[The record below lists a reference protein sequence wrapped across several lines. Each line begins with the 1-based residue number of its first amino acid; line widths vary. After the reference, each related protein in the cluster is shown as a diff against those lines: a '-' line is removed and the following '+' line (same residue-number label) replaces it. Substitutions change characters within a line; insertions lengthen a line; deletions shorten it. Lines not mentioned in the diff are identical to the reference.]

1 MRHGMSVRSSSTAAQ
16 LAAHLN
22 CEFECL
28 NCILFVANSLLQ
40 QLKANFAALHRPTPV
55 APHCST
61 AMTAGSALGFLIN
74 AAGGDIHRTWQQAAK
89 SKQRGA
95 TSKRQGALCTE
106 LLSRFFFISALR
118 QKLLDIFLM
127 WGAEIKAGRWG
138 QAKELGRARSLR
150 QDIPYGILRKQLHD
164 YKLQLYSNLACIFT
178 VQFGESSALLLRPEL
193 AGSSFTPGRRV
204 SCRDN

>member
-1 MRHGMSVRSSSTAAQ
+1 MCRGRQRFASGRPAYLRRCTCRACVNEVCVCVCVALQRLRHAMRHGMSVRSSSTAPQ

-40 QLKANFAALHRPTPV
+40 QLKANFAALHHPIPV
-55 APHCST
+55 SLPCST

-89 SKQRGA
+89 SKQRRA
-95 TSKRQGALCTE
+95 SSKRQGALRTE

-127 WGAEIKAGRWG
+127 WGAEIKAGG
-138 QAKELGRARSLR
+138 G
-150 QDIPYGILRKQLHD
+150 
-164 YKLQLYSNLACIFT
+164 
-178 VQFGESSALLLRPEL
+178 
-193 AGSSFTPGRRV
+193 GRRK
-204 SCRDN
+204 N

>member
-1 MRHGMSVRSSSTAAQ
+1 
-16 LAAHLN
+16 
-22 CEFECL
+22 
-28 NCILFVANSLLQ
+28 
-40 QLKANFAALHRPTPV
+40 
-55 APHCST
+55 
-61 AMTAGSALGFLIN
+61 MTAGSALGFLIN

-89 SKQRGA
+89 SKQRRA

-127 WGAEIKAGRWG
+127 WGAEIKAGVG
-138 QAKELGRARSLR
+138 EEKEGGRARSLR

-178 VQFGESSALLLRPEL
+178 VQFGESSALLFRPEL

-204 SCRDN
+204 SCSDN